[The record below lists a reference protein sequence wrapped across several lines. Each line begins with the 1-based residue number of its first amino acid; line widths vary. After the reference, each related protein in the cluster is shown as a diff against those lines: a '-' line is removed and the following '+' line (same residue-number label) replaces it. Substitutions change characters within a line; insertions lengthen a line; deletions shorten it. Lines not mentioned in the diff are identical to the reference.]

1 MMLKKIVAYV
11 KKWQMLEKDDR
22 VIVGVSGGADS
33 ICLLFVLLELQKE
46 YGFEIIAVH
55 VNHELRGMAAKEDE
69 AYVKRICEE
78 RNIPCVVYSENVEL
92 VAKKRKQ
99 SIEEAGRDIR
109 RELFEKTRK
118 EYAGTKIALAHH
130 KNDNVETLF
139 MNLARGSKMAGLGGM
154 CPVNDS
160 FIRPLLCVSRKEIEE
175 YLDQNHIHYCTDETN
190 FSDHYTRNRVRNHMI
205 PYMEE
210 HINAKAVEHISDSM
224 EMLRETQQF
233 LQEEV
238 AKYATSAVRENG
250 TEYCLLASEF
260 ATLPNLI
267 KTHLVK
273 EVLQKVSGK
282 AKDLEST
289 HVAAVL
295 DLFEKQVGRKIDLP
309 YQMVAKR
316 VYEGVNIGRKP
327 ICNIE
332 IKEAFLQEPKVGES
346 AETNWNGMCISYRV
360 WERQDWERNDL
371 EKSGTKAFDYDII
384 SDVLCVRTRKVGD
397 YITLNK
403 DGGTQKLK
411 SYFINEKVEQSLR
424 DNIPVV
430 ADGSHVLWIVGYR
443 TNPAYHVTENTKRV
457 LEIKIEGERHE

>member
-1 MMLKKIVAYV
+1 MLKKIAAYA
-11 KKWQMLEKDDR
+11 KKWQMLEKDDK

-46 YGFEIIAVH
+46 YGFELIAEH
-55 VNHELRGMAAKEDE
+55 VTHELRGTAAKEDE
-69 AYVKRICEE
+69 TYVREICKE

-99 SIEEAGRDIR
+99 SIEEAGRDVR
-109 RELFEKTRK
+109 REMFEKARK
-118 EYAGTKIALAHH
+118 EYTGTKIALAHH

-154 CPVNDS
+154 SPVNDF
-160 FIRPLLCVSRKEIEE
+160 FIRPLLCVSRKEIED
-175 YLDQNHIHYCTDETN
+175 YLKKNNIHYCTDETN
-190 FSDHYTRNRVRNHMI
+190 FSDQYTRNRVRNHMI

-210 HINAKAVEHISDSM
+210 HINVKAVDHISESM
-224 EMLRETQQF
+224 EMIRETQQF

-238 AKYATSAVRENG
+238 DKYARVAVSKKG
-250 TEYCLLASEF
+250 TEYRLLASEF
-260 ATLPNLI
+260 VTLPNLI
-267 KTHLVK
+267 KTYLVK

-289 HVAAVL
+289 HIEAIL

-309 YQMVAKR
+309 YQMVAIR
-316 VYEGVNIGRKP
+316 VYEGVDVGRKSA
-327 ICNIE
+327 CE
-332 IKEAFLQEPKVGES
+332 EQIKETVLTVPEDGKRV
-346 AETNWNGMCISYRV
+346 ETKWNGVRISYQV
-360 WERQDWERNDL
+360 CARQEWERNAL

-384 SDVLCVRTRKVGD
+384 NDVLCVRTRKAGD
-397 YITLNK
+397 YITLTK
-403 DGGTQKLK
+403 GGGTQKLK

-424 DNIPVV
+424 NHIPIL
-430 ADGSHVLWIVGYR
+430 ADGNHVLWIVGYR
-443 TNPAYHVTENTKRV
+443 TNPAYYVTENTKRI

>member
-1 MMLKKIVAYV
+1 MMLKKIAAYV

-55 VNHELRGMAAKEDE
+55 VNHQLRGMAAQEDE
-69 AYVKRICEE
+69 TYVKSLCEE

-99 SIEEAGRDIR
+99 SIEEAGRDVR

-118 EYAGTKIALAHH
+118 EYEGTKIALAHH

-154 CPVNDS
+154 NPVNDS
-160 FIRPLLCVSRKEIEE
+160 IIRPLLCVSRKEIEE
-175 YLDQNHIHYCTDETN
+175 YLEQNHIHYCTDESN

-210 HINAKAVEHISDSM
+210 HINAKAVDHISESM

-260 ATLPNLI
+260 AIFPNLI

-309 YQMVAKR
+309 YQMIAKR
-316 VYEGVNIGRKP
+316 VYEGVAITRK
-327 ICNIE
+327 E
-332 IKEAFLQEPKVGES
+332 ELKKAVETVFLEDSTDGKRVQVEWGKH
-346 AETNWNGMCISYRV
+346 CISYRV
-360 WERQDWERNDL
+360 CEREEWERNDL